1 MRPSE
6 NVDWRTF
13 MIFMG
18 TFHVFPKFISFPKFF
33 MFFPNP
39 ENSSPNLKFANSRSF
54 PQMKHHHPIIHN
66 HPIQKSSPK
75 VPDLRASDHLTDCPI
90 SYHHSCGLGLGHFQ
104 QWTLGG
110 HVGPS
115 GSSLG
120 IASWPSCGT
129 TLEALIWRK
138 GWAKDGFHG
147 F

>member
-1 MRPSE
+1 
-6 NVDWRTF
+6 
-13 MIFMG
+13 MG
-18 TFHVFPKFISFPKFF
+18 LPKMLTEELSWFSWVLF
-33 MFFPNP
+33 MFFP
-39 ENSSPNLKFANSRSF
+39 KFMSF
-54 PQMKHHHPIIHN
+54 PQVLMCFPQISEKFIPKFNLQIQVLPPNEGPHHPIIQKSS
-66 HPIQKSSPK
+66 HPSSPK
-75 VPDLRASDHLTDCPI
+75 VPDLRASDHLTDCPM

-129 TLEALIWRK
+129 TLEALISRIW
-138 GWAKDGFHG
+138 WAKDGFHG

>member
-1 MRPSE
+1 M
-6 NVDWRTF
+6 
-13 MIFMG
+13 
-18 TFHVFPKFISFPKFF
+18 
-33 MFFPNP
+33 
-39 ENSSPNLKFANSRSF
+39 SF
-54 PQMKHHHPIIHN
+54 PQMKAPIIPSS
-66 HPIQKSSPK
+66 HPSSPK

-129 TLEALIWRK
+129 TLEA
-138 GWAKDGFHG
+138 
-147 F
+147 